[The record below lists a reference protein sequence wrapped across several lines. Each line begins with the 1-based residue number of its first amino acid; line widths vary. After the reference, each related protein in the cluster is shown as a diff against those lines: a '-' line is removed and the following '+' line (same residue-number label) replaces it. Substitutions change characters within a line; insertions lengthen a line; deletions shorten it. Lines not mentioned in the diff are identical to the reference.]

1 MAEAYALFIP
11 ANTKPFYCGCITKIN
26 IKMSLLNVLILISSL
41 SFLGYGIAY
50 FISPQ
55 MKNEF
60 KRFGLEKVGTLTA
73 VLELLGAAG
82 LLIGL
87 KVPLILLMS
96 AGGLGL
102 LMFLGVAVRVKVK
115 DSLWISLPALFFMIL
130 NFYIFY
136 MSLPYTK

>member
-1 MAEAYALFIP
+1 MNF
-11 ANTKPFYCGCITKIN
+11 
-26 IKMSLLNVLILISSL
+26 LNALILISSL

-60 KRFGLEKVGTLTA
+60 KRFGLQKVGTLTA
-73 VLELLGAAG
+73 VLELIGAVG
-82 LLIGL
+82 LLVGL
-87 KVPLILLMS
+87 KIQLILLIA
-96 AGGLGL
+96 AGGLTL

-115 DSLWISLPALFFMIL
+115 DSLWISLPAIFFMVL

-136 MSLPYTK
+136 RSLPVTK